1 MGTRAKRAC
10 PVVPARSPQDFARNE
25 PMARK
30 LPRLQRR
37 LGEKD
42 LFAVAY
48 GEIASS
54 IYFAL
59 GIIAGRAL
67 GLTPLVLLFT
77 GVVFLIVALSYAEGT
92 TELRETGGA
101 ATFVRR
107 AFNDLAGFVTGWAL
121 FLDYLIVTALAALF
135 LPHYVGGAIH
145 SSALQRG
152 PWDKLIAIAA
162 IAGVGLARVTRRQR
176 MYVAGLG
183 VAAIDLLTQ
192 LLLVVLGLALLWSP
206 GALTHGVTLGTSP
219 SWHAIAFSLP
229 LAMLAY
235 TGLETV
241 ANLAEETRRPGV
253 QVPRSLFGGLGA
265 VVAVYVGI
273 AVVAL
278 MAFPARGGSTDIE
291 SVWGRAPLMGIV
303 SALDAHL
310 PTAIHTPLRIYV
322 GLSGAFIL
330 LLAAATSISGFGRL
344 AYSLGEHGQLPRA
357 FGRLHRR
364 TLVSPE
370 AILAACGISIAII
383 LLTSLLNKPVTF
395 LASLYSFGVLLAF
408 TAAQLAV
415 VKLRISEPARR
426 RPFKVP
432 FAVHMRGGDVPLPSI
447 VGAVLTLL
455 IWIVAMATH
464 PAARYAGPAW
474 LAAGLVIY
482 LLVRRGRGAGLL
494 EHITSTDEQV
504 IPAAT
509 FHSILVPMKLGDIGE
524 EMVATAVRLA
534 QERGAAVEALHVIKV
549 PLDLPLD
556 AELIDED
563 ERAAASLAEAKLLG
577 ADHGVVVRGNTVR
590 ARSIGEAIVEE
601 AARTNADLIVLGS
614 SPRWRRQSR
623 FFSPTVDYVL
633 KKAPCEVLIVAF
645 PQGVLEEETATR

>member
-1 MGTRAKRAC
+1 MTA
-10 PVVPARSPQDFARNE
+10 
-25 PMARK
+25 
-30 LPRLQRR
+30 
-37 LGEKD
+37 D
-42 LFAVAY
+42 LFGVAY

-59 GIIAGRAL
+59 GIIAGHAL
-67 GLTPLVLLFT
+67 GLTPYVLLFT
-77 GVVFLIVALSYAEGT
+77 GLLFLVVAMSYAEGT

-107 AFNDLAGFVTGWAL
+107 AFNDLAGFIAGWAL

-135 LPHYVGGAIH
+135 LPHYFGRAVGATGLA
-145 SSALQRG
+145 SG
-152 PWDKLIAIAA
+152 PWDKVVAI
-162 IAGVGLARVTRRQR
+162 GVIVFIGVARLVRRKR
-176 MYVAGLG
+176 IYVAGLG
-183 VAAIDLLTQ
+183 VASVDLFTQ

-206 GALTHGVTLGTSP
+206 DALTHGVSLGSSP
-219 SWHAIAFSLP
+219 TWHELAFALP

-253 QVPRSLFGGLGA
+253 QLPKSLFGGIGA
-265 VVAVYVGI
+265 VVVVYVGI
-273 AVVAL
+273 AVVGL
-278 MAFPARGGSTDIE
+278 MAFPVRGGTTELGTIWE
-291 SVWGRAPLMGIV
+291 EAPLMGIV
-303 SALDAHL
+303 AALDPHL
-310 PTAIHTPLRIYV
+310 PEWLHVPLRVYV

-370 AILAACGISIAII
+370 AVLASVVLSVAII
-383 LLTSLLNKPVTF
+383 LSTSAMDNPFAF
-395 LASLYSFGVLLAF
+395 LASLFSFGVLLAF

-415 VKLRISEPARR
+415 IQLRRTDPTRR

-432 FAVHMRGGDVPLPSI
+432 LNVRVRGVEIPIPSV
-447 VGAVLTLL
+447 VGAMATFA
-455 IWIVAMATH
+455 IWIVALATH

-474 LAAGLVIY
+474 LAAGLIVY
-482 LLVRRGRGAGLL
+482 LLVRRERGAGLL
-494 EHITSTDEQV
+494 EHVTSTDEQV
-504 IPAAT
+504 VPEAT
-509 FHSILVPMKLGDIGE
+509 FKSILVPMKLGQIGE
-524 EMVATAVRLA
+524 EMVATAVKLA
-534 QERGAAVEALHVIKV
+534 QEHGARVEALHVIKV

-556 AELIDED
+556 ASMQEEEASAAESIE
-563 ERAAASLAEAKLLG
+563 EARALG
-577 ADHGVVVRGNTVR
+577 ADHSVEVRGSIVR
-590 ARSIGEAIVEE
+590 ARAIGDAIVRE
-601 AARTNADLIVLGS
+601 AERTGADLIVLGS
-614 SPRWRRQSR
+614 APRWRRQSR

-645 PQGVLEEETATR
+645 PQGVLEEEEVAPA